1 VTELIETTRREVRAR
16 REGIGIAISEYAR
29 AVLCNGL
36 GKYEEAFAAARSTT
50 DYQEVVAENWG
61 LSELI
66 EPATRIGQ
74 TDLAMDAVNRLA
86 QKARATGTGWAL
98 GIEARS
104 RALLSQGERAE
115 GLFREAIE
123 HLGQTRMRAELART
137 RLLHGEWLRR
147 ENRRVDARAQLRLA
161 HDQFVS
167 IGMEAFAD
175 RARRELVA
183 TGERVHKRI
192 VKTRDDLTAQ
202 ERQVAL
208 LARDGMSNAEIG
220 ARLFLSQHT
229 VAYHLRKVFSK
240 LGIGSRRELAAALLS
255 SESGLVPA

>member
-1 VTELIETTRREVRAR
+1 
-16 REGIGIAISEYAR
+16 
-29 AVLCNGL
+29 
-36 GKYEEAFAAARSTT
+36 
-50 DYQEVVAENWG
+50 
-61 LSELI
+61 
-66 EPATRIGQ
+66 
-74 TDLAMDAVNRLA
+74 
-86 QKARATGTGWAL
+86 
-98 GIEARS
+98 
-104 RALLSQGERAE
+104 
-115 GLFREAIE
+115 
-123 HLGQTRMRAELART
+123 MRAELART
-137 RLLHGEWLRR
+137 RLLYGEWLRC

-167 IGMEAFAD
+167 IGMDAFAE

-192 VKTRDDLTAQ
+192 VETRDDLTAQ

-208 LARDGMSNAEIG
+208 LARDGMSNVEIG

-240 LGIGSRRELAAALLS
+240 LGIGSRRELAAALPS